1 MPTIS
6 QFPVSTPGTSYLE
19 VPAGATLISA
29 MEKDGGVV
37 VLYSGDMD
45 APPVPR
51 MVEVV
56 GTGWYYGPDCHWV
69 ATVPVDG
76 YVWHVMDVYDN

>member
-37 VLYSGDMD
+37 VLYCGDMD
-45 APPVPR
+45 APDVPR

-69 ATVPVDG
+69 ATVPVGG